1 MKLKLNLPS
10 LPNPAQR
17 CAPTR
22 PGPTQ
27 LVKSSALTLM
37 AARPHRPVRIPPP
50 IIVTRPIL
58 RGGKSYLRA
67 LRAAEMA
74 LWNANVKFPVVA
86 LVAVAAIVSPFV
98 A

>member
-1 MKLKLNLPS
+1 VKLKLNLPS

-22 PGPTQ
+22 QAFGQ
-27 LVKSSALTLM
+27 IVKSPALALL
-37 AARPHRPVRIPPP
+37 AARPNRPARIPPP

-86 LVAVAAIVSPFV
+86 LVAVAAIVLSFL